1 MNKDSKELLTAKP
14 LQILIKLS
22 LPAILGMIVI
32 GLYPLM
38 DGIFA
43 GQILGE
49 KAMTAVGIATPFTY
63 INTGIATLIGVGS
76 ASLLSRAIGEGN
88 QKIIDKVM
96 GNLCFWILTSS
107 TIVTVLGIIFCQQLL
122 SVFGAKGELLN
133 LSTRYLRIIFIG
145 SIFVNFAQAAN
156 MVMRGEGLMKR
167 AMLIMG
173 IGAGINILLDPI
185 LMILFR
191 ERGIE
196 GAAVA
201 TITAQFVQAIFTL
214 WYFKKKSKVVK
225 IGIIRKEG
233 DITGDM
239 FSVGVS
245 AMLMQVLTIIQ
256 QSFLYSQAF
265 RYGGE
270 TSAAIMAA
278 ILRIQAFSFIPLWG
292 MSQGLQPAIGANFGA
307 EQYDRVKKIFNV
319 FAISSIILAACFW
332 LPSEIFAKP
341 ILGLFGLSDET
352 LFLAIPNFRIM
363 YSIFIAYGVMIMT
376 ITFFQAIG
384 DGKTAGILV
393 MLRQIILFIPAV
405 ILLPRM
411 IGAQSLWYVL
421 PIIDGVVVLLG
432 IQRYFMAVKK
442 MEKK

>member
-1 MNKDSKELLTAKP
+1 
-14 LQILIKLS
+14 
-22 LPAILGMIVI
+22 
-32 GLYPLM
+32 
-38 DGIFA
+38 
-43 GQILGE
+43 
-49 KAMTAVGIATPFTY
+49 
-63 INTGIATLIGVGS
+63 
-76 ASLLSRAIGEGN
+76 
-88 QKIIDKVM
+88 
-96 GNLCFWILTSS
+96 
-107 TIVTVLGIIFCQQLL
+107 
-122 SVFGAKGELLN
+122 
-133 LSTRYLRIIFIG
+133 
-145 SIFVNFAQAAN
+145 
-156 MVMRGEGLMKR
+156 
-167 AMLIMG
+167 
-173 IGAGINILLDPI
+173 
-185 LMILFR
+185 
-191 ERGIE
+191 
-196 GAAVA
+196 
-201 TITAQFVQAIFTL
+201 
-214 WYFKKKSKVVK
+214 
-225 IGIIRKEG
+225 
-233 DITGDM
+233 
-239 FSVGVS
+239 
-245 AMLMQVLTIIQ
+245 
-256 QSFLYSQAF
+256 
-265 RYGGE
+265 
-270 TSAAIMAA
+270 MAA

-319 FAISSIILAACFW
+319 FTISSIILAACFW
-332 LPSEIFAKP
+332 IPSEIFAKP